1 MTITHSAGILDLPV
15 LYRFENH
22 AGFDG
27 VMFGLPG
34 GQYHLEFTRSRA
46 GSPCPAPSNENL
58 LVLYFESDAAMYDV
72 VERLAEHG
80 CEPVPAGE
88 PVLDRPRRAPG
99 SALQERQSLVS
110 VVEGE
115 GVRRGGREGRTLWKL
130 AGAGSP
136 YTDAPLNAMRC
147 AGRSPTSSRRRAGC

>member
-80 CEPVPAGE
+80 CEPVPAGRTRTGPTTARSRE
-88 PVLDRPRRAPG
+88 CLTGAAVTSICRRGRGCPPRR
-99 SALQERQSLVS
+99 
-110 VVEGE
+110 
-115 GVRRGGREGRTLWKL
+115 T
-130 AGAGSP
+130 
-136 YTDAPLNAMRC
+136 
-147 AGRSPTSSRRRAGC
+147 